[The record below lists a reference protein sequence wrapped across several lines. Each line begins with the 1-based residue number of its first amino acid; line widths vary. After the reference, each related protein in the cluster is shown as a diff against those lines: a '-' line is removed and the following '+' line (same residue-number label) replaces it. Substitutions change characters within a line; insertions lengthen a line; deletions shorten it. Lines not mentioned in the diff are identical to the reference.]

1 MSPDETPQHSGQ
13 LSVVVLL
20 IEGIRFS
27 LGPLVILF
35 MLRELAHPWHEPYP
49 RHQWFAP
56 LLGTLF
62 WGVLVNL
69 LLFAPPPDP
78 LPL

>member
-1 MSPDETPQHSGQ
+1 MSPDETPQQSAQ
-13 LSVVVLL
+13 LSVVLLL
-20 IEGIRFS
+20 IECIRFS

-35 MLRELAHPWHEPYP
+35 MLRQRARRWHEPYP

-62 WGVLVNL
+62 WGVAVNL
-69 LLFAPPPDP
+69 LLFAPPPDS